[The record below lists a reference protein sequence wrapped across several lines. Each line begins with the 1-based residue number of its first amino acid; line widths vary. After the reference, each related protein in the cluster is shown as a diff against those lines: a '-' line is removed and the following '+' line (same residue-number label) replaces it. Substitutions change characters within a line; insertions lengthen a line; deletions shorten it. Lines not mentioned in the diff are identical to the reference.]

1 MRALSRIL
9 IAVAVGALIAPA
21 LAGAASTASGT
32 RGVVVQ
38 RDAKAGVVVVATR
51 SGNLLRVKFA
61 KPGKLAMGTV
71 VKLVGS
77 RVLIVGHA
85 HKAKLH
91 GIVMRRHAHTFALE
105 GNGSVLA
112 VSSPSPPAP
121 GQQVTATVQV
131 TPTELDD
138 DDGDEEVNGQQA
150 ASAEIH
156 GTVASQTAT
165 TLFLNV
171 AGFPASG
178 LPIGLGSMTIPALPV
193 GTPVEARVALGPDP
207 ANPNA
212 IVLTLV
218 SLHLDNGN
226 HHEHGDFVKAEGTV
240 MAVTE
245 AGPMGGTD
253 GSITIDGE
261 HGVVT
266 FVIPAGFG
274 ATGVKPG
281 DDVEAKGT
289 ASATPGGNPTLVRLE
304 GGNNNDEAGNN
315 DDNSGNSG
323 GDDSGHGGH
332 SGSGGGDD

>member
-1 MRALSRIL
+1 M
-9 IAVAVGALIAPA
+9 
-21 LAGAASTASGT
+21 
-32 RGVVVQ
+32 Q

-77 RVLIVGHA
+77 RVLVVGHA

-178 LPIGLGSMTIPALPV
+178 LPIGLGTMTIPALPV

-212 IVLTLV
+212 IILTLV
-218 SLHLDNGN
+218 SLHLDNNGN
-226 HHEHGDFVKAEGTV
+226 HHEHGDFVKAEGKV

-245 AGPMGGTD
+245 AGPMGGAA
-253 GSITIDGE
+253 GAITIDGE
-261 HGVVT
+261 HGMVT

-274 ATGVKPG
+274 ATGVMPG

-289 ASATPGGNPTLVRLE
+289 PSATPGGNPTLVRLE
-304 GGNNNDEAGNN
+304 GGNNGDEVGNN
-315 DDNSGNSG
+315 DDNG